1 MVSKKDS
8 NKARQKRHLRVRNK
22 ISGTAER
29 PRLSVYR
36 SLKNMYI
43 QLIDD
48 TKGVTLV
55 AASTKE
61 LEGSNGGNK
70 GAAFEVGK
78 LIGTKAIEK
87 GIKELKQVVDSF
99 SKTGIN
105 LDGFND
111 TLVSVKTS
119 LDSID
124 KSLEKITSK
133 SKLLFSGCSN
143 FNDNNAIKIALMNII
158 A

>member
-1 MVSKKDS
+1 MITKSSS

-55 AASTKE
+55 AASTQE

-78 LIGTKAIEK
+78 LIGSKAIEK
-87 GIKELKQVVDSF
+87 GIKTVVFDRSGYIYHGRV
-99 SKTGIN
+99 KEVA
-105 LDGFND
+105 DGAREAG
-111 TLVSVKTS
+111 
-119 LDSID
+119 
-124 KSLEKITSK
+124 LE
-133 SKLLFSGCSN
+133 F
-143 FNDNNAIKIALMNII
+143 
-158 A
+158 

>member
-1 MVSKKDS
+1 MITKSSS

-29 PRLSVYR
+29 PRPSVYR
-36 SLKNMYI
+36 SIKNMQI

-48 TKGVTLV
+48 TKGVTVV

-61 LEGSNGGNK
+61 REGANGGNE

-87 GIKELKQVVDSF
+87 GIKTVVFDRSGYIYHGRV
-99 SKTGIN
+99 KEVA
-105 LDGFND
+105 DGAREAG
-111 TLVSVKTS
+111 
-119 LDSID
+119 
-124 KSLEKITSK
+124 LE
-133 SKLLFSGCSN
+133 F
-143 FNDNNAIKIALMNII
+143 
-158 A
+158 